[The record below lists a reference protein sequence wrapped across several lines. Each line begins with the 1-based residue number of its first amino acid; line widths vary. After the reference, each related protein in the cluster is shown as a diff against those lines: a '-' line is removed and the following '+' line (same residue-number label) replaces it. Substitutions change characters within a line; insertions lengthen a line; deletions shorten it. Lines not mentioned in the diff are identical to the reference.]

1 VNTGVS
7 KIHLGNHY
15 PSEGVGLGRH
25 IEESVQNSTG
35 ENLDPYGSRGG
46 NDTVDRGKYTEITWS
61 SAAGDVSPGW
71 APHEMLGYGDANT
84 DKIRKRNV
92 LCIHERSICSSS
104 NRDFIKIGNR
114 GNTSI
119 SQTF

>member
-7 KIHLGNHY
+7 QKYTWAITTA

-46 NDTVDRGKYTEITWS
+46 NDTVDVRGKYTEITWS

-71 APHEMLGYGDANT
+71 APHEMLGYGDNT
-84 DKIRKRNV
+84 ETRYGNV
-92 LCIHERSICSSS
+92 MFSAYMNEASAAAAIVILS
-104 NRDFIKIGNR
+104 KLVTGV
-114 GNTSI
+114 TPV
-119 SQTF
+119 